1 MVANGILENATI
13 VLSLKYL
20 SNSWRSLQMPLINS
34 KVELKLKSKK
44 HCVLFTSGVENTN
57 ADLNNFV
64 FAIKDIKLYIP
75 VVILSAKD
83 NQKIS
88 NFLPKDLKDQFIG
101 MNVKQKK
108 RIEIQQLSTDIFSN

>member
-1 MVANGILENATI
+1 
-13 VLSLKYL
+13 
-20 SNSWRSLQMPLINS
+20 MPLFNS

-57 ADLNNFV
+57 ADPNNFI
-64 FAIKDIKLYIP
+64 FAIKDIKFYIP

-83 NQKIS
+83 NQNIS

-108 RIEIQQLSTDIFSN
+108 RIKIQQLSTDIFPN